1 MASVAV
7 GIPLKASNEQK
18 EDLGSDLGLK
28 SF

>member
-7 GIPLKASNEQK
+7 GIPLKASNEEIQ
-18 EDLGSDLGLK
+18 DLGSDLGLK